1 MSGAETAILLC
12 VPEAEPLVHEWR
24 AKGDPSAA
32 HGVPAHVTLLYPF
45 LPAERV
51 DAGVLAELEWFFK
64 GVDSFPVGFDRVGR
78 FEQHG
83 VVFLQS
89 GSDALGQLTR
99 ALARRWPECP
109 PYSGEIPVDEVVPHL
124 TIVQT
129 DDRALRQSAANAV
142 SPGLPVRFLAER
154 AALWSCDDAGE
165 WSETAT
171 FRFGP
176 PE

>member
-1 MSGAETAILLC
+1 MAGLETAILLC

-24 AKGDPSAA
+24 AAGDPSAA

-51 DAGVLAELEWFFK
+51 DAGVLGELEWYFR
-64 GVDSFPVGFDRVGR
+64 GVDSFEVGFDRVGR
-78 FEQHG
+78 FEHHG
-83 VVFLQS
+83 VVFLQPD
-89 GSDALGQLTR
+89 SDALVQLTR

-109 PYSGEIPVDEVVPHL
+109 PYGGAVPIDDVVPHL

-129 DDRALRQSAANAV
+129 DDRALRQSAANAM
-142 SPGLPVRFLAER
+142 SPGLPVRFLAEH
-154 AALWSCDDAGE
+154 AALWTCDDAGD

-171 FRFGP
+171 FPFGP
-176 PE
+176 RE